1 MKFIDEAHISVQS
14 GNGGAGC
21 VSFRREKYIPKGG
34 PDGGDGGC
42 GGDVL
47 LAATTKKRTLYHL
60 QFQKLY
66 KAKNGSGGQGNNRT
80 GKGGENI
87 TLELPLGT
95 LVFDADSGGLLKDLV
110 DPDEVFI
117 VAKGGRGGLGNA
129 RFKSSTHRTPRFAQ
143 PGEPGQT
150 LNLRLELKLLADVGL
165 VGLPNA
171 GKSTLVASLSS
182 AKPKIADYPFT
193 TLTPNLGVVHT
204 RIREPFIVA
213 DIPGLIEGAHT
224 GTGLGT
230 RFLRHVERT
239 RVLVHLVDV
248 SVIDP
253 DNPLKDLHIINR
265 ELLEYSSA
273 LALKPQ
279 LLVLNKMDVDWA
291 EDAAAFF
298 VQAYGEG
305 KDLLKISA
313 ATGEGLDELTT
324 ALCELLD
331 RPDRSESE
339 ENV

>member
-1 MKFIDEAHISVQS
+1 MKFIDEARISVQS

-21 VSFRREKYIPKGG
+21 VSLRREKYIPKGG

-42 GGDVL
+42 GGDVVFK
-47 LAATTKKRTLYHL
+47 ATTKKRTLYHL

-66 KAKNGSGGQGNNRT
+66 KAKNGTGGQGNNRT
-80 GKGGENI
+80 GRGGDCLTI
-87 TLELPLGT
+87 DLPLGT
-95 LVFDADSGGLLKDLV
+95 LVFDADSGVLLKDLV
-110 DPDEVFI
+110 DPDEVFV
-117 VAKGGRGGLGNA
+117 VAQGGRGGLGNA
-129 RFKSSTHRTPRFAQ
+129 RFKSSTNRTPRFAQ

-150 LNLRLELKLLADVGL
+150 LHLRLELKLLADVGL

-171 GKSTLVASLSS
+171 GKSTLVSSLSS

-193 TLTPNLGVVHT
+193 TLTPNLGVVRTH
-204 RIREPFIVA
+204 RREPFIVA

-224 GTGLGT
+224 GTGLGI

-253 DNPLKDLHIINR
+253 DNPLKDFDTINR
-265 ELLEYSSA
+265 ELLEYSPA
-273 LALKPQ
+273 LADKPQ

-298 VQAYGEG
+298 TQAYGEE

-313 ATGEGLDELTT
+313 ASGEGLEMLTA
-324 ALCELLD
+324 ALCDFLD
-331 RPDRSESE
+331 RLDKAESE
-339 ENV
+339 ENA